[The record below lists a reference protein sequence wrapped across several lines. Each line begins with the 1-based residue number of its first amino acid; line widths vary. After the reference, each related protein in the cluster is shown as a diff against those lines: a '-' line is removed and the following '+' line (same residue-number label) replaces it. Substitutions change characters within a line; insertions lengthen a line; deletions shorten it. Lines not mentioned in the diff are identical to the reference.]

1 MKLNPYFQIQQI
13 GNSTVLLPSGKT
25 GWRNHGVI
33 QLDDQEE
40 VVVVRCLVKETTEEE
55 LIAKVSHEIAKSKDD
70 LDKIIRNVIQKLR
83 DGGAIIE

>member
-55 LIAKVSHEIAKSKDD
+55 LIDKVSHEVTKTKDELAK
-70 LDKIIRNVIQKLR
+70 IVQNVTEKLR

>member
-55 LIAKVSHEIAKSKDD
+55 LIAKVSHEVTKTKEE
-70 LDKIIRNVIQKLR
+70 LVKIVQNVTEKLR

>member
-33 QLDDQEE
+33 QLDNQDE
-40 VVVVRCLVKETTEEE
+40 VVVVRYLVKEITEEE
-55 LIAKVSHEIAKSKDD
+55 LIDKVSHEVTKTKEE
-70 LDKIIRNVIQKLR
+70 LEKIVQNVTKKLR
-83 DGGAIIE
+83 ECGALVE

>member
-33 QLDDQEE
+33 QLDDQDE
-40 VVVVRCLVKETTEEE
+40 VVVVRYLVKETTEEE
-55 LIAKVSHEIAKSKDD
+55 LIDKVSHEVTKTKDE
-70 LDKIIRNVIQKLR
+70 LEKIVQNVTKKLR
-83 DGGAIIE
+83 ECGALDD

>member
-33 QLDDQEE
+33 QLDNQDV
-40 VVVVRCLVKETTEEE
+40 VVVVRYLVKEITEEE
-55 LIAKVSHEIAKSKDD
+55 LIDKVSHEVTKTKDE
-70 LDKIIRNVIQKLR
+70 LGKIVRNVTKKLR
-83 DGGAIIE
+83 ECGALVE

>member
-1 MKLNPYFQIQQI
+1 MRLNPYFQIQQI

-33 QLDDQEE
+33 QLDDQDE

-55 LIAKVSHEIAKSKDD
+55 LIDKVSHEVTKTKDE
-70 LDKIIRNVIQKLR
+70 LGKIVQNVTKKLR
-83 DGGAIIE
+83 ECGALVE

>member
-33 QLDDQEE
+33 QLDDQDE
-40 VVVVRCLVKETTEEE
+40 VVVVRYLVKETTEEE
-55 LIAKVSHEIAKSKDD
+55 LIDKVSHEVTKTKDE
-70 LDKIIRNVIQKLR
+70 LGKIVRNVTKKLR
-83 DGGAIIE
+83 ECGALVE